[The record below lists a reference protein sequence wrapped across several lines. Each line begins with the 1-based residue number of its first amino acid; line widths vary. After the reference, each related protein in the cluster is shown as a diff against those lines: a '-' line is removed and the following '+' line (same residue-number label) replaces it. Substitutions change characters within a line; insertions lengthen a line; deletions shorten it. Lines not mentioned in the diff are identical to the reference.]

1 MTIVRI
7 RVLMRSMYICSCNA
21 VTDHDIRRE
30 VAGGVQSFAQLQ
42 ERTGCGDCCGS
53 CVAEAR
59 TALAKAANQDLS
71 GSMARP
77 ATINAPMVI
86 RVLA

>member
-1 MTIVRI
+1 
-7 RVLMRSMYICSCNA
+7 MRAMYICNCNA

-53 CVAEAR
+53 CEAEAR
-59 TALAKAANQDLS
+59 AELARAAAQERRAALP
-71 GSMARP
+71 MAV
-77 ATINAPMVI
+77 A
-86 RVLA
+86 VLA

>member
-1 MTIVRI
+1 
-7 RVLMRSMYICSCNA
+7 MYICSCNA

-30 VAGGVQSFAQLQ
+30 VAGGVRSFAQLQ

-53 CVAEAR
+53 CVDEAR
-59 TALAKAANQDLS
+59 TALAKAAAQDCS
-71 GSMARP
+71 VPMGGAAAAGARF
-77 ATINAPMVI
+77 AL